1 MWTQCVSF
9 TEALMHDGFELQ
21 EQCMQQDQCMQADV
35 YLVVDVVMVDV
46 GILFP

>member
-1 MWTQCVSF
+1 
-9 TEALMHDGFELQ
+9 MHDGFELQ